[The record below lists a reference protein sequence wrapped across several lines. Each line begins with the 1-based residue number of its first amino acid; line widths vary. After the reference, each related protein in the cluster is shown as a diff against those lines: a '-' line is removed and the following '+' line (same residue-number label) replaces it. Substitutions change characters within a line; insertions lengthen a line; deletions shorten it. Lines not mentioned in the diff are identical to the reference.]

1 MTVEQLISLLSKGN
15 IALNMNLEDT
25 DVSEIE
31 DIYLLDI
38 YLWALILYWSEKYW
52 KSIFKDSLGS
62 GKNTIKTI
70 FF

>member
-38 YLWALILYWSEKYW
+38 YL
-52 KSIFKDSLGS
+52 
-62 GKNTIKTI
+62 
-70 FF
+70 